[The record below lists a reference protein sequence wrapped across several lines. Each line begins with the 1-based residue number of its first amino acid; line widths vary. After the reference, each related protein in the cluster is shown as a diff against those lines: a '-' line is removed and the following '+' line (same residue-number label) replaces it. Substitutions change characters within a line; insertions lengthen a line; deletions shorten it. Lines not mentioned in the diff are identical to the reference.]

1 MSALHTQPTEGD
13 QSTSKTILVVEH
25 DASIGELLTL
35 AISQETPFKALLVL
49 DGFEA
54 LQLVHEYTPSLF
66 ILDYH
71 LPDINGIALYD
82 RLHAQKELAS
92 TPALL
97 ISANLPNHEIGN
109 RHLTGMRKPFD
120 LNQLLD
126 TIERLVG

>member
-1 MSALHTQPTEGD
+1 MSAMHTQPKEGD
-13 QSTSKTILVVEH
+13 QRNSKTILVVED

-82 RLHAQKELAS
+82 RLHALKELAS

-97 ISANLPNHEIGN
+97 ISANVPHREIAK
-109 RHLTGMRKPFD
+109 RSLTGMRKSFD
-120 LNQLLD
+120 LNQLLA
-126 TIERLVG
+126 TIERLVE